1 MTNTER
7 EKLIKQKLQSGEW
20 KLKTKKNGFEI
31 LNKDGTVIAKAPT
44 RHEAEKLAVVH
55 TQGELT

>member
-1 MTNTER
+1 MTNIER
-7 EKLIKQKLQSGEW
+7 EKIIKQKLQAGEW

-31 LNKDGTVIAKAPT
+31 LNKGGTVIAAGPT

-55 TQGELT
+55 TQGN